1 VSDAFSKALE
11 FALRWEGGY
20 SNHPADRGGET
31 NFGVTHAV
39 YNAYR
44 KMHGRPLQ
52 SVRMISAAEVRDIY
66 QKRYWTSAGCEELP
80 PKLALS
86 HFDWAVNAGV
96 IRAVKTLQAIVGVNA
111 DGIVGPL
118 TKQAIIAAT
127 ATNREVWLCDR
138 YNAIRE
144 GCYRRWGVGSQA
156 VFLTGW
162 MNRLNAL
169 RRELNQK

>member
-1 VSDAFSKALE
+1 MSDSFSKALK
-11 FALRWEGGY
+11 FALLWEGGY
-20 SNHPADRGGET
+20 SNHKSDKGGET

-39 YNAYR
+39 YDAYR
-44 KMHGRPLQ
+44 KSQRLSVQ
-52 SVRMISAAEVRDIY
+52 SVRMISATEVRDIY
-66 QKRYWTSAGCEELP
+66 QKRYWDISGCGLLP
-80 PKLALS
+80 QKLAVA

-96 IRAVKTLQAIVGVNA
+96 NRAIKTLQQVVGVNA

-118 TKQAIIAAT
+118 TKQAIIAAV
-127 ATNREVWLCDR
+127 ATHKEVWLCDR

>member
-1 VSDAFSKALE
+1 MIGLVDKSRPIF
-11 FALRWEGGY
+11 F
-20 SNHPADRGGET
+20 
-31 NFGVTHAV
+31 
-39 YNAYR
+39 YR
-44 KMHGRPLQ
+44 KTLHFLYSSNSQPL
-52 SVRMISAAEVRDIY
+52 VTPSA
-66 QKRYWTSAGCEELP
+66 
-80 PKLALS
+80 
-86 HFDWAVNAGV
+86 
-96 IRAVKTLQAIVGVNA
+96 LQAIVGVNA

>member
-1 VSDAFSKALE
+1 MSDSFSKALE

-20 SNHPADRGGET
+20 SNHPADKGGET

-39 YNAYR
+39 YDAYR
-44 KMHGRPLQ
+44 KSHGLSVQ
-52 SVRMISAAEVRDIY
+52 SVRLISSSEVRDIY
-66 QKRYWTSAGCEELP
+66 FKRYWDVARCDLLSE
-80 PKLALS
+80 KLAVA

-96 IRAVKTLQAIVGVNA
+96 NRAIKTLQTVVGVNA

-118 TKQAIIAAT
+118 TEQAIIAAA
-127 ATNREVWLCDR
+127 ATHKDVWLCDR
-138 YNAIRE
+138 YHAVRE

-156 VFLTGW
+156 VFLAGW

-169 RRELNQK
+169 RRELNS